1 MHRLSNSLIAVIFLF
16 LTFNVSTVKSQET
29 QNLYKPDPRL
39 YECMSKV
46 YVDQLSSEKSELI
59 LYYNYYLENSY
70 CVISLKSE
78 KPITGTDIHT
88 VTIKDENNS
97 VVKHF
102 SETEYTKNSFN
113 PLKYNFNRSLNSYTI
128 YVWKEAGVAIEFI
141 PMRYFQSQFQNIL
154 KENNL
159 N

>member
-1 MHRLSNSLIAVIFLF
+1 MYRLSSSLIAVVFLF
-16 LTFNVSTVKSQET
+16 LTFHVSIVKAQET
-29 QNLYKPDPRL
+29 EDPYKPDPRL
-39 YECMSKV
+39 YECMSRA

-88 VTIKDENNS
+88 VTVKDENNP
-97 VVKHF
+97 VIKHF
-102 SETEYTKNSFN
+102 SETKYTKSNFN
-113 PLKYNFNRSLNSYTI
+113 PLKYNFNRTLDGYTI
-128 YVWKEAGVAIEFI
+128 YLWKEAGVAIEFI
-141 PMRYFQSQFQNIL
+141 PMRFFQSQFQNIL